1 MVYKTLIDDQSIKN
15 YALMNIYNQKNSL
28 MVEYF
33 DWSNKLIV
41 KTLENFLKESDGNPN
56 FLMQYD
62 YLKA

>member
-1 MVYKTLIDDQSIKN
+1 
-15 YALMNIYNQKNSL
+15 

-56 FLMQYD
+56 FLM
-62 YLKA
+62 